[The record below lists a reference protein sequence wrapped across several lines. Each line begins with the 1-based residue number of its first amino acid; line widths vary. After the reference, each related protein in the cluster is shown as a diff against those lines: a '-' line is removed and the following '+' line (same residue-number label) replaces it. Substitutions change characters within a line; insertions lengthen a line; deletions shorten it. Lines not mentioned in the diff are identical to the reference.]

1 MQKKGWTSVTA
12 IILMVLFGQKISYAQ
27 CATGTEPEC
36 QCSTA
41 QVLCTVDSLDGFQFS
56 MDPFLHPQDAPNPL
70 CPGPFCS
77 CAPHNPTWFAFVAW
91 CTDLDLEVQFDNCV
105 AGAGSIG
112 AQIAIYGDCDNFTPI
127 DCNVSAADCNTNDK
141 TLNLTNLEIGQIY
154 YFLIDGCSGS
164 YCDVTIDVIGTC
176 GAEEIEPWTNPVSGE
191 ENVCVGETT
200 NYVVDNLDGA
210 NLYHWY
216 LDGVEIG
223 TSEDPNFDIS
233 WPTEGTF
240 ELCVDA
246 SNDPCVPVTDPPA
259 QICLTINVFDPDAG
273 TIEAI
278 PNPLCPGE
286 TTDISVTGYNTNPD
300 LELAIIIVDASN
312 QVSQVTIG
320 DFTTFSSDLCETYTA
335 YAYQY
340 IIADNPTLP
349 AVGSNFTAPDCG
361 TDCCDLVNTT
371 ISFEDVENPV
381 ILNPPGDTTI
391 ECFDLLPTA
400 DDLDFTDNC
409 MPSGMVS
416 PTDNGTADLC
426 TGGVIERR
434 WTVVDSCGNRTDHT
448 QNITI
453 EPIPEAD
460 FLNLPPDSSIFC
472 NQLPSSYPDLEY
484 SNGASDPACEISGF
498 APPIVT
504 ENIQDCAGNIEVLW
518 EYTDACGRLLSHIQT
533 ITVVPPAQ
541 ASFINPPPNETLSC
555 PDFSSFTPVDLSYD
569 NGETGACAINGTISP
584 TISGTADE
592 CGGTITY
599 TWEFIDICNR
609 TISHQQIITVEP
621 AVEASFNNTP
631 ADITLSCAD
640 LPLPTPPDL
649 TYSNGSSGNCLI
661 EGIVSPTIS
670 GSADECGGVVVYT
683 WEFTDDCGRTIT
695 HSQNITV
702 DPADPATFTNPPAD
716 ITLSCN
722 DFPLPTPP
730 DLDYT
735 NGASGTCLI
744 EGAVSPQQN
753 GSADECGGSFSYTW
767 EFTDNCGRTIS
778 HVQNVTIDPIPQAS
792 FINPPAAATVSCGDF
807 EASGIPDLAYD
818 NGESGSCAING
829 SVAGTQNGSVGPCGG
844 TITIDWT
851 FQDNCGRV
859 INHSQTL
866 NVEPASEPEFIN
878 VPQDITVSCAQ
889 ATGVL
894 PGTVQYTNNES
905 GNCLLSGA
913 VAGTNAPSFNAC
925 GGVITQVW
933 VATDACGNNFST
945 QRIITVE
952 PAPAPQ
958 WVNPPGDITINCEEV
973 ELLDEELT
981 YSNNAGAG
989 SCLIEETVTSIFSGS
1004 YDACGGSLVQEWSA
1018 VDDCGNLLTHNRNI
1032 TVNPAAL
1039 PVFVDPP
1046 ADVTLDC
1053 GESFPDDYEI
1063 LYSNNSNAPC
1073 EINGSVLSTRVIN
1086 GLTATYTWEFVN
1098 PCDGSVL
1105 NHQQLIALTEEPDII
1120 ADPSTILVCEGG
1132 DYDLSQI
1139 QITDQNGGQVSI
1151 SFHDALPPS
1160 PANEIGP
1167 VYSPP
1172 SAGTIYIRA
1181 INNNGCEDIE
1191 PLIIELETPPSAGDD
1206 QTVEI
1211 CENDINI
1218 DLNSFLSGNFD
1229 PNGFWTSEHGNLIDI
1244 SDPSNVSF
1252 LNIPPDV
1259 YNFNYIVEGDIA
1271 CPPDTAIISVDV
1283 LALPTI
1289 NIISISCATGND
1301 FYEVILE
1308 LSPGSILQPDIG
1320 EVENLG
1326 NNQFRIFNIPVTSN
1340 LTIFA
1345 LLNTGICP
1353 TIIPVNAPDCDCPNV
1368 PAPLAGPDAL
1378 ICEGDPIPNLT
1389 VTVESGLFANWFDSP
1404 SGGNPIQTN
1413 STSYNPTINGPGV
1426 YTFYVESYNLPDSCL
1441 SATRTPVTLEVR
1453 ALPQGNEIEL
1463 QECSNSN
1470 FAAFNLNEAVGLI
1483 TNNPNISVSFHLS
1496 TTEAVDSLNALSSP
1510 YTNTQPNSQSLFVR
1524 LTGSSGCVNVIP
1536 IQLVVNPNP
1545 SFETLSNSEI
1555 CAQDSSGSIEL
1566 LNINGSAPFNYII
1579 NGNTQ
1584 GDSLFNNLSS
1594 GSYLIE
1600 VVDSNNC
1607 IFSDTVILDPGLEL
1621 NLDILGINCDNNG
1634 TVTDSTDD
1642 TYILEII
1649 LTHSSNNGTFS
1660 IDGTGISLSGQSYG
1674 VPINITLAAD
1684 GNAQTLIF
1692 TDEATNCSLSYTT
1705 QDLVHCSTDCSV
1717 LIDWWEAICDD
1728 NNTPTNPTDDTY
1740 LIRVVANGTNT
1751 GNTNQYIARI
1761 AGQNSI
1767 QMYGDTASFSLPAN
1781 GNIETLTVTD
1791 QEITACFASLDIGPL
1806 DPCSNDCELS
1816 AEIISVN
1823 CDNNNTEDDNSDDL
1837 FTIRL
1842 IITGQNTGGNGFE
1855 INGTSTGNYGD
1866 TLTLGPFPI
1875 SGGNQSFS
1883 IIDLDR
1889 TDCTIE
1895 VNVPAPPPC
1904 SDPCELSSSLN
1915 VLDCDNNGT
1924 GANTNDDFVSIE
1936 LNVTVVEGSPSRFVV
1951 IDEDGNILFGPLDY
1965 GIPHVLSPVPA
1976 NGSEQILIIRDELS
1990 PQCVDTLR
1998 FTEDGCSE
2006 CTETYVK
2013 GPDAILSCNSNNEWI
2028 YVETNTALQILW
2040 AGPAGFNDRG
2050 DSIQV
2055 SRAGT
2060 YIFDIE
2066 FADSCWVRDSI
2077 IVSSDTNLPV
2087 ASVGPNGIL
2096 NCETDSFLVQNT
2108 SNLTNPNLIAQ
2119 WTDENGN
2126 VLPSSNNFWTDSA
2139 GVYDLIV
2146 IDTIN
2151 QCTSSV
2157 ETVIVRENY
2166 NQPQAIILA
2175 SPDSIFDCF
2184 TRSITL
2190 TAEQQA
2196 DTRYLWIGNEFQSN
2210 ERTVTVQTAG
2220 QIMLIVID
2228 TLSLCGDSST
2238 ILLEDLNDYP
2248 FVSISEPD
2256 TLNCTQSQIT
2266 LDGGASFTGDSIL
2279 HEWLAENQ
2287 NIITTDTLELEI
2299 NQGGWYYLRSTD
2311 LRNGCQTI
2319 DSVFVVE
2326 NYSPPSGSIV
2336 GDLLLGCG
2344 EDTGSL
2350 TLESTQELINI
2361 QWNSVGGSIISGEN
2375 TETISYRGGGVYSV
2389 TFMNP
2394 LSLCE
2399 DSLFVNVE
2407 TTDELTYDFSKTDII
2422 CAGDF
2427 GDFTITE
2434 INGTAPY
2441 SINWN
2446 GRELNL
2452 GETIRNIAPGDYIL
2466 EISDSQ
2472 DCSLRDTIRF
2482 SEGQIVDIDL
2492 LEFIRLQLGEEALI
2506 EAFVQLDSNQIAAI
2520 NWSPPQGLSC
2530 TDCLITR
2537 VTAISNTEYT
2547 ITVQDSSGCIGE
2559 ASIRLIVEIPEV
2571 NIYIPNIMTPNGDN
2585 INDYFILYSEQGVM
2599 IEEMMIFDRWGN
2611 KLFEANSLTP
2621 GDESS
2626 GWDGTFRGRTVGEGV
2641 YVYSFKVRM
2650 PDGGIRY
2657 YKGDVTI
2664 SR

>member
-1 MQKKGWTSVTA
+1 MV
-12 IILMVLFGQKISYAQ
+12 ILGHNIGNAQ

-105 AGAGSIG
+105 AGNGSIG

-141 TLNLTNLEIGQIY
+141 TLNLTNLEIGQVY

-200 NYVVDNLDGA
+200 NYSVDNLDGA

-259 QICLTINVFDPDAG
+259 QICMTINVFDPDAG
-273 TIEAI
+273 TIEAL

-286 TTDISVTGYNTNPD
+286 TTDITVTGYNMNPG
-300 LELAIIIVDASN
+300 LELSIIIVDGSN

-320 DFTTFSSDLCETYTA
+320 DFTDFSSDLCESYTA

-340 IIADNPTLP
+340 IIADNPVLP
-349 AVGSNFTAPDCG
+349 TVGSNFSAPDCG
-361 TDCCDLVNTT
+361 TDCCDLVSTT
-371 ISFEDVENPV
+371 ISFEDTENPV
-381 ILNPPGDTTI
+381 ILNAPGDTTI
-391 ECFDLLPTA
+391 ECFDLLPVA
-400 DDLDFTDNC
+400 DDLNFTDNC

-426 TGGVIERR
+426 SGGTIERR

-453 EPIPEAD
+453 DPIPEAA
-460 FLNLPPDSSIFC
+460 FLNIPPDSSIFC

-484 SNGASDPACEISGF
+484 SNGASDLSCEISGF
-498 APPIVT
+498 APPVVI
-504 ENIQDCAGNIEVLW
+504 ENIQDCAGTIEVLW
-518 EYTDACGRLLSHIQT
+518 EFTDVCGRLLSHTQT

-541 ASFINPPPNETLSC
+541 ASFINPPVNETISC
-555 PDFSSFTPVDLSYD
+555 PDFSSFTPVDLSFD
-569 NGETGACAINGTISP
+569 NGESGACAINGVVSP
-584 TISGTADE
+584 TISGSADE

-599 TWEFIDICNR
+599 TWEYIDICNR

-621 AVEASFNNTP
+621 AVEASFNSLP
-631 ADITLSCAD
+631 SDVTLNCAD

-649 TYSNGSSGNCLI
+649 TYSNGSSGDCLI
-661 EGIVSPTIS
+661 EGVISPNIS
-670 GSADECGGVVVYT
+670 GSADECGGTVVYT

-695 HSQNITV
+695 HIQNITV
-702 DPADPATFTNPPAD
+702 EPADAATFTNPPAD

-735 NGASGTCLI
+735 NGASGICLI
-744 EGAVSPQQN
+744 DGAVSPQQN
-753 GSADECGGSFSYTW
+753 GSADECGGSFTYTW
-767 EFTDNCGRTIS
+767 EFTDDCGRTIS
-778 HVQNVTIDPIPQAS
+778 HVQNVTIDPIPQAN
-792 FINPPAAATVSCGDF
+792 FVNPPAATTLSCGDF
-807 EASGIPDLAYD
+807 EALGIPDLAYD
-818 NGESGSCAING
+818 NGETGSCAING
-829 SVAGTQNGSVGPCGG
+829 SVPGTQNGSVGPCGG
-844 TITIDWT
+844 TVTIDWT
-851 FQDNCGRV
+851 FQDNCGRI
-859 INHSQTL
+859 INHSQTI
-866 NVEPASEPEFIN
+866 NVEPASVPEFIN

-894 PGTVQYTNNES
+894 PGTVQFTNNGS

-933 VATDACGNNFST
+933 VATDACGNNITT
-945 QRIITVE
+945 QRVITVE

-981 YSNNAGAG
+981 FSNNAGAG

-1018 VDDCGNLLTHNRNI
+1018 VDDCGNVLTHSRNI
-1032 TVNPAAL
+1032 TVNAAG
-1039 PVFVDPP
+1039 PPDFINPP
-1046 ADVTLDC
+1046 ADVTLGC
-1053 GESFPDDYEI
+1053 GEDFPDDYEI
-1063 LYSNNSNAPC
+1063 LYTNNSNAPC
-1073 EINGSVLSTRVIN
+1073 EISGSVLSTRVIN
-1086 GLTATYTWEFVN
+1086 GLTATYTWEWVN
-1098 PCDGSVL
+1098 PCDGSTL
-1105 NHQQLIALTEEPDII
+1105 NHQQLITLTEEPDII
-1120 ADPSTILVCEGG
+1120 ADPSSILVCEGG

-1160 PANEIGP
+1160 PSNEVGP
-1167 VYSPP
+1167 VYAPP

-1181 INNNGCEDIE
+1181 ININGCEDIE
-1191 PLIIELETPPSAGDD
+1191 PLIIELETPPSAGDN

-1218 DLNSFLSGNFD
+1218 DLNSFLSGNFETD
-1229 PNGFWTSEHGNLIDI
+1229 GFWTSEHGNLIDI

-1252 LNIPPDV
+1252 LNIPPGV
-1259 YNFNYIVEGDIA
+1259 YTFNYIVAGDIA
-1271 CPPDTAIISVDV
+1271 CPPDTAIINVDV

-1289 NIISISCATGND
+1289 NILSISCAAGND

-1368 PAPLAGPDAL
+1368 PAPVAGPDAL
-1378 ICEGDPIPNLT
+1378 ICEGDAIPGLS
-1389 VTVESGLFANWFDSP
+1389 VTVETGLFANWFDTP

-1413 STSYNPTINGPGV
+1413 STNYTPTISGPGV

-1463 QECSNSN
+1463 QECSDSG
-1470 FAAFNLNEAVGLI
+1470 FANFNLNEAVGLI
-1483 TNNPNISVSFHLS
+1483 TNNPNITISFHLS
-1496 TTEAVDSLNALSSP
+1496 VGDAMDSLNALSTSF
-1510 YTNTQPNSQSLFVR
+1510 TNTQPNSQTLYVR
-1524 LTGSSGCVNVIP
+1524 LTGSSGCVNVLP
-1536 IQLVVNPNP
+1536 FQLRVNPNP
-1545 SFETLSNSEI
+1545 SFETVNNSET

-1566 LNINGSAPFNYII
+1566 TNLIGSAPFNYLL
-1579 NGNTQ
+1579 NGVSQN
-1584 GDSLFNNLSS
+1584 DSLFTNLSS
-1594 GSYLIE
+1594 GSYRVE

-1607 IFSDTVILDPGLEL
+1607 FFSDTVILDAGLEL
-1621 NLDILGINCDNNG
+1621 SLEIVGINCDNNA

-1642 TYILEII
+1642 TYILEIV
-1649 LTHSSNNGTFS
+1649 LTHSSNNGTFR
-1660 IDGTGISLSGQSYG
+1660 IDGPGVSLSGQNYG
-1674 VPINITLAAD
+1674 VPISITLAAD
-1684 GNAQTLIF
+1684 GNVQTLTF
-1692 TDEATNCSLSYTT
+1692 TDEATNCSISYTT
-1705 QDLVHCSTDCSV
+1705 QELVHCSTDCSLV
-1717 LIDWWEAICDD
+1717 IDSWEAVCDD
-1728 NNTPTNPTDDTY
+1728 NNTPTDPTDDTY
-1740 LIRVVANGTNT
+1740 LIWIVANGTNT

-1767 QMYGDTASFSLPAN
+1767 QMYGDTAIFSLPAN
-1781 GNIETLTVTD
+1781 GLTETLTVTD

-1806 DPCSNDCELS
+1806 DPCSNECEIS
-1816 AEIISVN
+1816 TEIISVN

-1837 FTIRL
+1837 YTIRL
-1842 IITGQNTGGNGFE
+1842 VITGQNTGGNGYE
-1855 INGTSTGNYGD
+1855 INGTSNWNYGD
-1866 TLTLGPFPI
+1866 TITLGPFPI
-1875 SGGNQSFS
+1875 SGGDQSFS

-1889 TDCTIE
+1889 TDCTLE
-1895 VNVPAPPPC
+1895 VTVPAPPPC
-1904 SDPCELSSSLN
+1904 SDPCELSTNFN
-1915 VLDCDNNGT
+1915 VLECNNNGT

-1936 LNVTVVEGSPSRFVV
+1936 LNVTVLEGSPTRFVV
-1951 IDEDGNILFGPLDY
+1951 LDQDGNILFGPLDY
-1965 GIPHVLSPVPA
+1965 GIPHILSPVPA
-1976 NGSEQILIIRDELS
+1976 NGTQQILIIRDELS
-1990 PQCVDTLR
+1990 PQCVDTLSI
-1998 FTEDGCSE
+1998 TEDGCSE
-2006 CTETYVK
+2006 CTETFVK
-2013 GPDAILSCNSNNEWI
+2013 GPDAVLSCNSTSEWI
-2028 YVETNTALQILW
+2028 YVEANNALQILW
-2040 AGPAGFNDRG
+2040 SGPSGFNERG

-2060 YIFDIE
+2060 YIVDIE

-2077 IVSSDTNLPV
+2077 LVSSDTNLPV

-2126 VLPSSNNFWTDSA
+2126 VLPSSEDFWTDSA

-2196 DTRYLWIGNEFQSN
+2196 DARYLWIGNEFQSN

-2248 FVSISEPD
+2248 FVSIREPD
-2256 TLNCTQSQIT
+2256 TLNCFQSTIV

-2287 NIITTDTLELEI
+2287 NIITTDTLELEV

-2311 LRNGCQTI
+2311 IRNGCQTI

-2326 NYSPPSGSIV
+2326 NFSPPSGSIS
-2336 GDLLLGCG
+2336 GDFILGCG
-2344 EDTGSL
+2344 EESGSL
-2350 TLESTQELINI
+2350 SLESTQELINI
-2361 QWNSVGGSIISGEN
+2361 QWSSVGGTIVSGEN
-2375 TETISYRGGGVYSV
+2375 TETINYNGGGVYTV

-2399 DSLFVNVE
+2399 DSLSVIVE
-2407 TTDELTYDFSKTDII
+2407 TTEELDYDFSKTDII
-2422 CAGDF
+2422 CAGEF
-2427 GDFTITE
+2427 GNFAITQ
-2434 INGTAPY
+2434 INGTPPY
-2441 SINWN
+2441 SISWE
-2446 GRELNL
+2446 GRAVNL
-2452 GETIRNIAPGDYIL
+2452 GENIENITPGEYIL

-2482 SEGQIVDIDL
+2482 AEGQIVDIDL

-2506 EAFVQLDSNQIAAI
+2506 EAFVQLDSSQIAAI

-2537 VTAISNTEYT
+2537 VTAISDTEYT

-2585 INDYFILYSEQGVM
+2585 INDYFILYSEQGVT

-2611 KLFEANSLTP
+2611 KLFESNNLIP
-2621 GDESS
+2621 GEESS
-2626 GWDGTFRGRTVGEGV
+2626 GWDGTFRGKTVGEGV